1 MLVILLYSN
10 GQDSMNLIAKGRNKR
25 RGIIGV
31 EAAIVMIAFVIV
43 AAALSFVVLNMGF
56 STTQKAKTTITDSL
70 EEASSSMEVA
80 GKITG
85 VGHVTANSLNATT
98 IPLKIASGGA
108 SVNLDPNSASIRYTS
123 QDISYDNIYV
133 NILSS
138 TSYNSTDAAL
148 DAAET
153 AGDISTNP
161 MNNGGFPDTTSA
173 IVWYARNNNN
183 NAILDNG
190 ELAMLTIVWSQNER
204 PQALD
209 NISTEVVLP
218 TGATLSA
225 ERDVPSITN
234 QVVDMG

>member
-1 MLVILLYSN
+1 
-10 GQDSMNLIAKGRNKR
+10 MNLVAKGRNKR

-85 VGHVTANSLNATT
+85 VGHVSANQLNATT

-108 SVNLDPNSASIRYTS
+108 SVNLDPSSASIRYVS
-123 QDISYDNIYV
+123 NDLSYDNIYV
-133 NILSS
+133 GIIDASQHNS
-138 TSYNSTDAAL
+138 TSAAL
-148 DAAET
+148 DEAVSGTEAITEIT
-153 AGDISTNP
+153 TNP
-161 MNNGGFPDTTSA
+161 VTGDTNSQTA
-173 IVWYARNNNN
+173 AFVWFARNNNN
-183 NAILDNG
+183 NSILDSG
-190 ELAMLTIVWSQNER
+190 ELAMLTIVWEAGER
-204 PQALD
+204 PAALD
-209 NISTEVVLP
+209 NIQAEVVLP

-225 ERDVPSITN
+225 ERDIPSITN
-234 QVVDMG
+234 SVVDMG

>member
-1 MLVILLYSN
+1 MKLV
-10 GQDSMNLIAKGRNKR
+10 QKGRGKH

-85 VGHVTANSLNATT
+85 VGHVTANALNATT

-108 SVNLDPNSASIRYTS
+108 SVNLDPTSASVRYS
-123 QDISYDNIYV
+123 SNNLSYDNIYV
-133 NILSS
+133 DILKT
-138 TSYNSTDAAL
+138 TSFNSTNAAL
-148 DAAET
+148 TQAVTDGFIT
-153 AGDISTNP
+153 ANP
-161 MNNGGFPDTTSA
+161 MDGGGWPDKTSA
-173 IVWYARNNNN
+173 VVWFARNNNA
-183 NAILDNG
+183 NAILDTG
-190 ELAMLTIVWSQNER
+190 ELAMLTIVWEETER

-209 NISTEVVLP
+209 DIATEVILP

-225 ERDVPSITN
+225 ERAIPSITN
-234 QVVDMG
+234 EVVDMG

>member
-1 MLVILLYSN
+1 MKLV
-10 GQDSMNLIAKGRNKR
+10 QKGRGKH

-85 VGHVTANSLNATT
+85 IGHVTANALNATT

-108 SVNLDPNSASIRYTS
+108 SVNLDPSSASIRYAS
-123 QDISYDNIYV
+123 NDISYDNIYV
-133 NILSS
+133 DILD
-138 TSYNSTDAAL
+138 TTFYNSTDAAL

-153 AGDISTNP
+153 AAIISANP
-161 MNNGGFPDTTSA
+161 MNDAGWPDTTSA
-173 IVWYARNNNN
+173 IVWYARNNNAN
-183 NAILDNG
+183 SILDTG

-209 NISTEVVLP
+209 DIATEVILP

-225 ERDVPSITN
+225 ERAIPSITN
-234 QVVDMG
+234 EVVDMG

>member
-1 MLVILLYSN
+1 
-10 GQDSMNLIAKGRNKR
+10 MNLIPKGRKR

-85 VGHVTANSLNATT
+85 IGHVTVNALNATT

-108 SVNLDPNSASIRYTS
+108 SVNLDPASASIRYS
-123 QDISYDNIYV
+123 SNDITYDNIYV
-133 NILSS
+133 SILQT

-148 DAAET
+148 DDAEL
-153 AGDISTNP
+153 AGDISANP
-161 MNNGGFPDTTSA
+161 INNVDWPDKTSA
-173 IVWYARNNNN
+173 IVWFARNNND
-183 NAILDNG
+183 NAILDTG
-190 ELAMLTIVWSQNER
+190 ELAMLTIVWSENDR
-204 PQALD
+204 PKALD
-209 NISTEVVLP
+209 EISTEVILP

-225 ERDVPSITN
+225 ERAVPSITN
-234 QVVDMG
+234 QVVDLG

>member
-1 MLVILLYSN
+1 
-10 GQDSMNLIAKGRNKR
+10 MNLVPKGRRNH

-108 SVNLDPNSASIRYTS
+108 SVNLDPTSASIRYAS
-123 QDISYDNIYV
+123 NDISYDNIYAD
-133 NILSS
+133 ILE
-138 TSYNSTDAAL
+138 TTFYNSTNAAL

-153 AGDISTNP
+153 ATIISANP
-161 MNNGGFPDTTSA
+161 MNGVAYPDTTSA
-173 IVWYARNNNN
+173 VMWFARNNNN
-183 NAILDNG
+183 NSILDTG
-190 ELAMLTIVWSQNER
+190 ELAMLTIVWSENER
-204 PQALD
+204 PSALD
-209 NISTEVVLP
+209 DISVEVILP

-225 ERDVPSITN
+225 ERAIPSITN
-234 QVVDMG
+234 EVVDMG